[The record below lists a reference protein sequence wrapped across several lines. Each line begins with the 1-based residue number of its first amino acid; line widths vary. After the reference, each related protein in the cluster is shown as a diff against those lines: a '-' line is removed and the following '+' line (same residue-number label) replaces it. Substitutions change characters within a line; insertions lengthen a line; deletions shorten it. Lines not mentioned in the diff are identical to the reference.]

1 MVTQHRKAIKLS
13 FTLTCVVF
21 SQILLA
27 TTSAPKN
34 ALEQYEA
41 IAHVHKGCPE
51 NSQCDAEM
59 GQLLESWK
67 NSASRWAQ
75 FKGPTSVLNQEL
87 AQWISNTGWP
97 TEFYAHEAIS
107 STLAPILYTSSC
119 SQHRKPQA
127 QTVLLRAQAFV
138 KGSDA
143 GELIAVKGK
152 TEYRLKLSDSLVAQ
166 TVIHHRPDKT
176 QVRFYLP
183 LGERPLYIDNDELV
197 TLAESEDF
205 YALLMI
211 PKAGAW
217 RAQALAGEP
226 VSDYQDFQTDVACP
240 TNAPSTLTGFQKTY
254 CRTISD
260 KNLKPNGVV
269 QLFWDCP

>member
-1 MVTQHRKAIKLS
+1 MLTQHRKAIKLS

-67 NSASRWAQ
+67 NSAARWAQ
-75 FKGPTSVLNQEL
+75 FKGPSSVLNQEL
-87 AQWISNTGWP
+87 ALRVRTTGWP

-119 SQHRKPQA
+119 SQHRRPEA

-143 GELIAVKGK
+143 GDLIAVKGK
-152 TEYRLKLSDSLVAQ
+152 TEYRLKLSDSLLAQ
-166 TVIHHRPDKT
+166 TVIHHRPGRPP
-176 QVRFYLP
+176 VRFYLP

-205 YALLMI
+205 YALLTI
-211 PKAGAW
+211 PRSGPW
-217 RAQALAGEP
+217 RASALTTEP
-226 VSDYQDFQTDVACP
+226 VSDYQEAQADVACP
-240 TNAPSTLTGFQKTY
+240 KEAPSSLAGFQKTY
-254 CRTISD
+254 CRSISD